1 VLGVLIL
8 LLSVKL
14 RTIRGALAS
23 LWAGNR
29 LKVIAGLVTVGVI
42 APAMFFLFRYLFMQ
56 LASLPDPD
64 FGLALAARLL
74 SSAFLAF
81 TVFLAIS
88 ALISGISTLFR
99 SSETALLLSMPFR
112 SAPVALFRTF
122 ESWFYAGW
130 STVLLGVPVI
140 LAFASVT
147 GKTLSTTFAG
157 VFTLIPLV
165 VVSAA
170 AGTIVMSLLSRLGG
184 MNGLRRGAGAT
195 VVLAAA
201 GLLLFFQGLAPG
213 TFVIEDESGTSLAA
227 VQRFVASLPSAG
239 GFPWPST
246 LLSSVLASSA
256 TREGLAGPARYAA
269 LLWGEALLVCMVA
282 LLLVCPGFRRRF
294 SAVSADSSRQARPHL
309 MFRRGGALRAIIE
322 KDVLLFF
329 RDPIQL
335 SQLGLLAGLFI
346 LYVASLSRYPLEF
359 AQRLWLGVAV
369 FMNISFSGFVM
380 ATLLVRF
387 GYPAISLEG
396 PGLLFL
402 LQLPRA
408 RNLLL
413 KSKWFSALIGVLPL
427 MLVTGI
433 YSTRQFGGGS
443 LLLAES
449 AGTTILLAFALVSIN
464 VSLGAIFPRFGDNS
478 AASIA
483 SGQGGI
489 IAAFASMGFVLAVV
503 SGLSMAT
510 RAYLEEGFREQAMA
524 GPISVLAA
532 ILIPL
537 TAVVSIGSMAAA
549 RRSLAGRD
557 F

>member
-1 VLGVLIL
+1 
-8 LLSVKL
+8 
-14 RTIRGALAS
+14 
-23 LWAGNR
+23 
-29 LKVIAGLVTVGVI
+29 
-42 APAMFFLFRYLFMQ
+42 
-56 LASLPDPD
+56 
-64 FGLALAARLL
+64 
-74 SSAFLAF
+74 
-81 TVFLAIS
+81 
-88 ALISGISTLFR
+88 
-99 SSETALLLSMPFR
+99 
-112 SAPVALFRTF
+112 
-122 ESWFYAGW
+122 
-130 STVLLGVPVI
+130 
-140 LAFASVT
+140 
-147 GKTLSTTFAG
+147 
-157 VFTLIPLV
+157 
-165 VVSAA
+165 
-170 AGTIVMSLLSRLGG
+170 
-184 MNGLRRGAGAT
+184 
-195 VVLAAA
+195 
-201 GLLLFFQGLAPG
+201 
-213 TFVIEDESGTSLAA
+213 
-227 VQRFVASLPSAG
+227 
-239 GFPWPST
+239 
-246 LLSSVLASSA
+246 
-256 TREGLAGPARYAA
+256 
-269 LLWGEALLVCMVA
+269 
-282 LLLVCPGFRRRF
+282 
-294 SAVSADSSRQARPHL
+294 

-413 KSKWFSALIGVLPL
+413 KSKWVSALIGVLPL

-433 YSTRQFGGGS
+433 YSTRQFGGGP

-524 GPISVLAA
+524 GPISILAA

-537 TAVVSIGSMAAA
+537 TAIVSIGSMSAA

>member
-1 VLGVLIL
+1 VLGVLGL

-14 RTIRGALAS
+14 LSLRGALAS

-29 LKVIAGLVTVGVI
+29 LKVIAGLITIGVI
-42 APAMFFLFRYLFMQ
+42 APAMYLLFRYLFLQ
-56 LASLPDPD
+56 LASLPDPE

-81 TVFLAIS
+81 SVFLAVS

-99 SSETALLLSMPFR
+99 SSETALLLTMPFR

-130 STVLLGVPVI
+130 STILLGVPVI
-140 LAFASVT
+140 LAFASVA
-147 GKTLSTTFAG
+147 GKTFATAIAG
-157 VFTLIPLV
+157 VFALFPV
-165 VVSAA
+165 VLAAAA
-170 AGTIVMSLLSRLGG
+170 AGTVVMSLLSRLGG
-184 MNGLRRGAGAT
+184 MSGLRRGAGAS
-195 VVLAAA
+195 VVVASA
-201 GLLLFFQGLAPG
+201 GLLLFFQGLRPG
-213 TFVIEDESGTSLAA
+213 SFVIEDSSGASLDA
-227 VQRFVASLPSAG
+227 VQRFVAGLPSAG

-246 LLSSVLASSA
+246 LLASVLASSA
-256 TREGLAGPARYAA
+256 AGGGGETLRACAV
-269 LLWGEALLVCMVA
+269 LWGEAIAICLIAALLVSS
-282 LLLVCPGFRRRF
+282 GFRRRF
-294 SAVSADSSRQARPHL
+294 SAVSADSSKQVLPHSF
-309 MFRRGGALRAIIE
+309 FRRGGALRAIIE
-322 KDVLLFF
+322 KDILLFF

-346 LYVASLSRYPLEF
+346 LYAASLSRYPLEF

-387 GYPAISLEG
+387 SFPAISLEG
-396 PGLLFL
+396 PGLMFL
-402 LQLPRA
+402 LQLPRS
-408 RNLLL
+408 RSLLL
-413 KSKWFSALIGVLPL
+413 RSKWIAAFAGVLPL
-427 MLVTGI
+427 MLATGL
-433 YSTRQFGGGS
+433 YSTWRLGGGA

-449 AGTTILLAFALVSIN
+449 AGATILLAFALVSVN
-464 VSLGAIFPRFGDNS
+464 VSLGAMFPRFGDNS

-489 IAAFASMGFVLAVV
+489 IAAFVSMGFVLAVV

-510 RAYLEEGFREQAMA
+510 KAYLEEGFREQAMA
-524 GPISVLAA
+524 GPIVLLAA
-532 ILIPL
+532 VLVPL
-537 TAVVSIGSMAAA
+537 TAAVSAGAMMLAH
-549 RRSLAGRD
+549 RSFGRRD